1 MNAKKWFVL
10 LWVILLLMGCAPKPA
25 TVATYEVVKTSVVE
39 SISSSPSYE
48 RSNSPAEPVARS
60 DPRPQP
66 TSVAVIAPQDAQ
78 FKDAGV
84 NPPVDTY
91 RDHLSTF
98 ALDVDTASYTI
109 MRSYIN
115 QGSLPPYESVRV
127 EEYVNYF
134 APGYEPT
141 SETFAIYADGAP
153 SPFTRGEI
161 LLRIGIQG
169 YKVPDRE
176 RKPAALTFVIDKSGS
191 MSQDGRIQMVKD
203 ALSALVES
211 MGPEDTIAV
220 VAYDT
225 YAYTILEP
233 TRATNYSEILRA
245 INRLQPGGT
254 TNVQEG
260 LELGYQ
266 LAMRGYL
273 PGGINRVVLC
283 SDGVANTG
291 LVEPE
296 EILAQVQ
303 GYVDEGVTMTT
314 IGVGMGNY
322 NDVLLEQLA
331 DRGDGVYFYV
341 DSSKEA
347 QRVFVENLTST
358 LQVIALDAK
367 VQVDFN
373 PEVVEEYRLVG
384 YENRTVADQD
394 FRNDAVDGGELGA
407 GHTATALYVLRL
419 LPNAEGR
426 IATVQLRWQDPNTYE
441 VVEINGNVNT
451 WNLSK
456 DFYSTNVYFQRA
468 VIAAQFAEILRQSP
482 YAGRISL
489 ADLSEMADDLLRQ
502 MPRDKDTEELADLIG
517 RAARMYR

>member
-1 MNAKKWFVL
+1 MNAKKFVVL
-10 LWVILLLMGCAPKPA
+10 LWVALLVVGCAPKP
-25 TVATYEVVKTSVVE
+25 TTVVATYEVQKTQAVE
-39 SISSSPSYE
+39 FAPQPIYE
-48 RSNSPAEPVARS
+48 RPQSAAEPISRS
-60 DPRPQP
+60 VPQP
-66 TSVAVIAPQDAQ
+66 TAAAVVAPRDVQ
-78 FKDAGV
+78 FQDAGV
-84 NPPVDTY
+84 NPYVDTY

-98 ALDVDTASYTI
+98 ALDVDTASYTV
-109 MRSYIN
+109 MRNYIT

-127 EEYVNYF
+127 EEYINYF

-141 SETFAIYADGAP
+141 NDTFAIYADGAP

-169 YKVPDRE
+169 YDVPDRE

-191 MSQDGRIQMVKD
+191 MSQDGRMQMVKD
-203 ALSALVES
+203 ALSALVEG

-225 YAYTILEP
+225 RAYTVLEP
-233 TRATNYSEILRA
+233 TRATNYSEIMRV

-254 TNVQEG
+254 TNVDEG
-260 LELGYQ
+260 LQLGYQ
-266 LAMRGYL
+266 LAMRGYM

-291 LVEPE
+291 LVQPE
-296 EILAQVQ
+296 QILAQVQ
-303 GYVDEGVTMTT
+303 GYVDEGITLTT

-322 NDVLLEQLA
+322 NDELLEKLA

-341 DSSKEA
+341 DSNEEA
-347 QRVFVENLTST
+347 RRVFVDNLTST

-373 PEVVEEYRLVG
+373 PELVEEYRLVG
-384 YENRTVADQD
+384 YENRAVADQD

-419 LPNAEGR
+419 VPNAEGR
-426 IATVQLRWQDPNTYE
+426 IATVQLRWQDPDTYE

-451 WNLSK
+451 WNLAK
-456 DFYSTNVYFQRA
+456 DFYSTDVYFQRT
-468 VIAAQFAEILRQSP
+468 VIVAQFAELLRQSP
-482 YAGRISL
+482 YAGRTSF
-489 ADLSEMADDLLRQ
+489 ADLSEMADDLCRQ
-502 MPRDKDTEELADLIG
+502 MPRDQDTQELADLIA
-517 RAARMYR
+517 RAARLSR